1 MQNKNSNHS
10 INPNVK
16 KFLQKQKSKVLS
28 ISDLKSGISN
38 GNRFV
43 LSKAITLIES
53 NQEDDKI
60 VAKELI
66 DFCVKQNNN
75 SLRIGITGTPGVG
88 KSTFID
94 TLGTQ
99 IISENHKLA
108 VLAIDPS
115 SSISKGSIL
124 GDKTRMEKLS
134 QNLNA
139 YIRPS
144 ASAENLGGVA
154 RKTRETMLLCEAAG
168 FDTIIIETVGVGQ
181 SEITVYQLSDL
192 FLLLLQPGAGDE
204 LQGIKRGIME
214 MADII
219 AINKYDGERKQMANQ
234 AKAAYTNALHLF
246 QPKSSEWTPK
256 VMTCSAIENVGIQE
270 LWQEINTY
278 HQFIQSNNHKEEKRI
293 QQNIYW
299 FKENLQQRIL
309 SHFNTEPDLSNQ
321 FNMMKN
327 KVLQKKVSPFEAVDE
342 LMDKIFP
349 KK

>member
-1 MQNKNSNHS
+1 MQNKNSHQS
-10 INPNVK
+10 INPNAL
-16 KFLQKQKSKVLS
+16 KFLNKQKSKTLS
-28 ISDLKSGISN
+28 LSDLKSGISN
-38 GNRFV
+38 GDRYI

-53 NQEDDKI
+53 NQIDDKI
-60 VAKELI
+60 IASELI
-66 DFCVKQNNN
+66 DYCVQKNNN
-75 SLRIGITGTPGVG
+75 ALRIGITGTPGVG

-94 TLGTQ
+94 ALGSQ

-144 ASAENLGGVA
+144 ASAKNLGGVA

-181 SEITVYQLSDL
+181 SETTVYQLSDL

-219 AINKYDGERKQMANQ
+219 AINKYDGERLQMAKQ
-234 AKAAYTNALHLF
+234 AKAAYTSALHLF
-246 QPKSSEWTPK
+246 QPKASNWIPK
-256 VMTCSAIENVGIQE
+256 VITCSALENVGILE
-270 LWQEINTY
+270 LWKDIKSY
-278 HQFIQSNNHKEEKRI
+278 HKLIQSNKFLDEKRN
-293 QQNIYW
+293 QQNLYW

-309 SHFNTEPDLSNQ
+309 SHFYEHQDIANQ
-321 FNMMKN
+321 FKMMELN
-327 KVLQKKVSPFEAVDE
+327 VLQSKISPFNAVDE
-342 LMDKIFP
+342 LMLSLFS
-349 KK
+349 

>member
-1 MQNKNSNHS
+1 MQNKNSHQS
-10 INPNVK
+10 INPNAL
-16 KFLQKQKSKVLS
+16 KFLNKQKSKTLS
-28 ISDLKSGISN
+28 LSDLKSGISN
-38 GNRFV
+38 GDRYI

-53 NQEDDKI
+53 NQIDDKI
-60 VAKELI
+60 IASELI
-66 DFCVKQNNN
+66 DYCVQKNNN
-75 SLRIGITGTPGVG
+75 ALRIGITGTPGVG

-94 TLGTQ
+94 ALGSQ

-181 SEITVYQLSDL
+181 SETTVYQLSDL

-219 AINKYDGERKQMANQ
+219 AINKYDGERLQMAKQ
-234 AKAAYTNALHLF
+234 AKAAYTSALHLF
-246 QPKSSEWTPK
+246 QHKASNWIPK
-256 VMTCSAIENVGIQE
+256 VITCSALENVGILE
-270 LWQEINTY
+270 LWKDIKSY
-278 HQFIQSNNHKEEKRI
+278 HKLIQSNKFLDEKRN
-293 QQNIYW
+293 QQNLYW

-309 SHFNTEPDLSNQ
+309 SHFYEQPDIANQ
-321 FNMMKN
+321 FKMMELNILQN
-327 KVLQKKVSPFEAVDE
+327 KISPFNAVDE
-342 LMDKIFP
+342 LMLSLFS
-349 KK
+349 